1 MDCREELEYSSSQVN
16 AGVKFVLARNEAQLA
31 AQGIPTVHEAVNAS
45 AFVVVGLGL
54 PGHQ

>member
-1 MDCREELEYSSSQVN
+1 LTPFSTGVTE